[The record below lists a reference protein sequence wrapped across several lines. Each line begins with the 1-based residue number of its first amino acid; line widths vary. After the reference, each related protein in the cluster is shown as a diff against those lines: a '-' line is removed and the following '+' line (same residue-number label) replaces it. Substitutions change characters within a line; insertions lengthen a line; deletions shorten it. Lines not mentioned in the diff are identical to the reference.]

1 MTPKPYIAQTVPTT
15 LQECFDI
22 IWERAKDLT
31 RCVSENER
39 RRYRNEKGE
48 ACFIGALIPEEL
60 YDPAIEGKGLND
72 KRVVLP
78 KSLEMFRDKLKRLQD
93 IHDAAAPQS
102 WRQRLRDAAD
112 DFGLTV
118 PAGESAGAQA

>member
-1 MTPKPYIAQTVPTT
+1 MTLKPYIAKTVPTT

-48 ACFIGALIPEEL
+48 ACFIGALIPEEM
-60 YDPAIEGKGLND
+60 YDQAIEGKGLNN

-78 KSLEMFRDKLKRLQD
+78 ASLEVFRDELKRLQD
-93 IHDAAAPQS
+93 VHDAVAPQS
-102 WRQRLRDAAD
+102 WRRRLQDAAD

-118 PAGESAGAQA
+118 PEGASAGAQA